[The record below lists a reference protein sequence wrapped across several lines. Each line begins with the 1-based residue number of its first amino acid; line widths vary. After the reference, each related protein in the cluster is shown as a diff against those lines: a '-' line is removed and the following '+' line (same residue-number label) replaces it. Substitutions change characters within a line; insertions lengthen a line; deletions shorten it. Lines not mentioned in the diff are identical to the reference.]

1 MEVTIKVRIPDD
13 AAPTKEEANERV
25 EFISMMVGR
34 ALREL
39 TDDDPRY
46 TVEITR
52 PDTSGLPPL
61 RRNLK

>member
-13 AAPTKEEANERV
+13 AASTKEEANERV

-46 TVEITR
+46 TVEIKR

-61 RRNLK
+61 RGSLK